1 MCYTVYLKAD
11 IMQTT
16 QSAPEYLQQ
25 NELLK
30 VLKNCDVRS
39 RCMFSLA
46 YGHGLRASEIA
57 SLTLEDVR
65 GGKINCVRGKK
76 SEHTVEDLRDNEKA
90 ALATWLKERGEADGS
105 QMLFTSRQG
114 SGLTRQQV
122 YNLFRK
128 AAELAGI
135 EQGRVK
141 AKSRRRFFQL
151 LRQPDVRQSFPQ
163 PAPELRHAAEGGSV
177 HQSTCGRLFVE
188 CSDRS
193 RFPTALLR
201 FAQR

>member
-1 MCYTVYLKAD
+1 MESTA
-11 IMQTT
+11 
-16 QSAPEYLQQ
+16 SAPEYLKQD
-25 NELLK
+25 ELIK

-39 RCMFSLA
+39 RCMFSLG
-46 YGHGLRASEIA
+46 YGHALRASEIA

-90 ALATWLKERGEADGS
+90 ALAAWLKQRGDADGS

-135 EQGRVK
+135 EEGRVNVHILK
-141 AKSRRRFFQL
+141 HSYASHL
-151 LRQPDVRQSFPQ
+151 LRNGADLAYVQKACGHKHISSTVRYTHVSTSEAQVVSNRI
-163 PAPELRHAAEGGSV
+163 LGSIFTT
-177 HQSTCGRLFVE
+177 S
-188 CSDRS
+188 
-193 RFPTALLR
+193 
-201 FAQR
+201 